1 MQVTP
6 SDDLSMAQKRAIL
19 SDIANLQH
27 REGCG
32 LLEACLQLRL
42 SLNDVRRWRK
52 EVGAEQD
59 RRAMRKALDLYHNG
73 GLPLRTAAQRSCIA
87 ERDLVRALKARGRR
101 PSSTPHVGIHNR
113 GFSPASY

>member
-19 SDIANLQH
+19 SDIANHQH
-27 REGCG
+27 RTGCG
-32 LLEACLQLRL
+32 LLEACNELHR
-42 SLNDVRRWRK
+42 SHNDVRRWRK
-52 EVGAEQD
+52 EVENLDA
-59 RRAMRKALDLYHNG
+59 RRALQRAVELFHTGID
-73 GLPLRTAAQRSCIA
+73 LRTAARRSCVA